1 MRVLERKI
9 RKIENMPARDVF
21 HNAVKQGL
29 ITDGWKITHD
39 PLPVS
44 FELGDMYID
53 LGAEKLLAAQRGEVK
68 IAVEI
73 KSFVRTSAISE
84 FHTALG
90 QFINY
95 RLALSE
101 IEPERTLYLAVPID
115 AYSSFFTIRLVQN
128 IIRIHQLKLIVY
140 NPEREEIVEWIN

>member
-1 MRVLERKI
+1 
-9 RKIENMPARDVF
+9 MPARDIF
-21 HNAVKQGL
+21 HNAVKKGL
-29 ITDGWKITHD
+29 EKEGWKITHD

-53 LGAEKLLAAQRGEVK
+53 LGAEKILAAEREGVK

-73 KSFVRTSAISE
+73 KSFFKTSAISE

-101 IEPERTLYLAVPID
+101 QEPDRTLYLAVPID
-115 AYSSFFTIRLVQN
+115 TYTSFFTIRLVQN
-128 IIRIHQLKLIVY
+128 IIKIYQLKLITYQPVT
-140 NPEREEIVEWIN
+140 EEIVEWIN

>member
-1 MRVLERKI
+1 
-9 RKIENMPARDVF
+9 MPARDRF
-21 HNAVKQGL
+21 HNAVKNGL
-29 ITDGWKITHD
+29 EKQGWKITYY
-39 PLPVS
+39 PLTVS

-53 LGAEKLLAAQRGEVK
+53 LGADKILAAERENEK

-73 KSFVRTSAISE
+73 KSFFNTSAISE

-101 IEPERTLYLAVPID
+101 QEADRTLYLAVPID
-115 AYSSFFTIRLVQN
+115 TYTSFFTIRLVQN
-128 IIRIHQLKLIVY
+128 IIKTYQLKLITY
-140 NPEREEIVEWIN
+140 QPEMEDIIEWIN

>member
-1 MRVLERKI
+1 
-9 RKIENMPARDVF
+9 MPARDRF
-21 HNAVKQGL
+21 HNAVKTGL
-29 ITDGWKITHD
+29 EKQGWKITHD
-39 PLPVS
+39 TLTVS

-53 LGAEKLLAAQRGEVK
+53 LGADKILAAERENQK

-73 KSFVRTSAISE
+73 KSFFNTSAISE

-101 IEPERTLYLAVPID
+101 QEADRTLYLAVPID
-115 AYSSFFTIRLVQN
+115 SYTSFFTIRLVQN
-128 IIRIHQLKLIVY
+128 IIKTYKLKLITY
-140 NPEREEIVEWIN
+140 QPETEDIIEWIN

>member
-1 MRVLERKI
+1 
-9 RKIENMPARDVF
+9 MPARDIF
-21 HNAVKQGL
+21 HNAVKQAL
-29 ITDGWKITHD
+29 EKEGWKITHD

-53 LGAEKLLAAQRGEVK
+53 LGAEKILAAEKEGEK
-68 IAVEI
+68 IAVEV
-73 KSFVRTSAISE
+73 KSFFKTSVISE

-101 IEPERTLYLAVPID
+101 QEPDRTLYLAVPID
-115 AYSSFFTIRLVQN
+115 TYTSFFTIRLVQN
-128 IIRIHQLKLIVY
+128 IIKTYQLKLITYQPVT
-140 NPEREEIVEWIN
+140 EDIVEWIN

>member
-1 MRVLERKI
+1 
-9 RKIENMPARDVF
+9 MPARDVF
-21 HNAVKQGL
+21 HDAVKHGL
-29 ITDGWKITHD
+29 ITDGWQITYD

-44 FELGDMYID
+44 WELGDMYID
-53 LGAEKLLAAQRGEVK
+53 LGAEKLLAAQRDEVK

-73 KSFVRTSAISE
+73 KSFVKTSAIYE

-101 IEPERTLYLAVPID
+101 IEQERTLYLAVPID
-115 AYSSFFTIRLVQN
+115 AYSSFFITKFIQN
-128 IIRIHQLKLIVY
+128 IIRIYQLKLIVY
-140 NPEREEIVEWIN
+140 NPETEEILEWIN

>member
-1 MRVLERKI
+1 
-9 RKIENMPARDVF
+9 MPARDRF
-21 HNAVKQGL
+21 HNAVKKQ
-29 ITDGWKITHD
+29 GWKITHD
-39 PLPVS
+39 PLTVS

-53 LGAEKLLAAQRGEVK
+53 LGADKILAAERENQK

-73 KSFVRTSAISE
+73 KSFFNTSAISE

-101 IEPERTLYLAVPID
+101 QEADRTLYLAVPID
-115 AYSSFFTIRLVQN
+115 TYTSFFTIRLVQN
-128 IIRIHQLKLIVY
+128 IIKTYQLKLITY
-140 NPEREEIVEWIN
+140 QPETEDIIEWIN

>member
-1 MRVLERKI
+1 
-9 RKIENMPARDVF
+9 MPARDRF
-21 HNAVKQGL
+21 HNAVKTGL
-29 ITDGWKITHD
+29 EKQGWKITHD
-39 PLPVS
+39 PLIVS

-53 LGAEKLLAAQRGEVK
+53 LGADKILAAERENQK

-73 KSFVRTSAISE
+73 KSFFNTSSISE

-101 IEPERTLYLAVPID
+101 QEADRTLYLAVPID
-115 AYSSFFTIRLVQN
+115 SYTSFFTIRLVQN
-128 IIRIHQLKLIVY
+128 IIKTYQLKLITY
-140 NPEREEIVEWIN
+140 QPETEDIIEWIN

>member
-1 MRVLERKI
+1 
-9 RKIENMPARDVF
+9 MPARDRF
-21 HNAVKQGL
+21 HNAVKTGL
-29 ITDGWKITHD
+29 EKQGWKITHD
-39 PLPVS
+39 PLTVS

-53 LGAEKLLAAQRGEVK
+53 LGADKILAAERENKK

-73 KSFVRTSAISE
+73 KSFFNTSAISE

-101 IEPERTLYLAVPID
+101 QEADRTLYLAVPID
-115 AYSSFFTIRLVQN
+115 SYTSFFTIRLVQN
-128 IIRIHQLKLIVY
+128 IIKTYQLKLITY
-140 NPEREEIVEWIN
+140 QPETEDIIEWIN

>member
-1 MRVLERKI
+1 
-9 RKIENMPARDVF
+9 MPARDRF
-21 HNAVKQGL
+21 HNAVKTGL
-29 ITDGWKITHD
+29 EKQGWKITHD
-39 PLPVS
+39 PLTVS

-53 LGAEKLLAAQRGEVK
+53 LGADKILAAERENEK

-73 KSFVRTSAISE
+73 KSFFNTSAISE

-101 IEPERTLYLAVPID
+101 QEADRTLYLAVPID
-115 AYSSFFTIRLVQN
+115 TYTSFFTIRLVQN
-128 IIRIHQLKLIVY
+128 IIKTYQLKLITY
-140 NPEREEIVEWIN
+140 QPETEDIIQWIN

>member
-1 MRVLERKI
+1 
-9 RKIENMPARDVF
+9 MPARDVF
-21 HNAVKQGL
+21 HDAVKHGL
-29 ITDGWKITHD
+29 ITDGWQITHD

-44 FELGDMYID
+44 WELGDMYIS
-53 LGAEKLLAAQRGEVK
+53 LGAEKLLAAQRDEVK

-101 IEPERTLYLAVPID
+101 IEPERTLYLAVQID
-115 AYSSFFTIRLVQN
+115 AYSSFFTTKFIQN
-128 IIRIHQLKLIVY
+128 IIRIYQLKLIVY
-140 NPEREEIVEWIN
+140 NPKTEEILEWIN

>member
-1 MRVLERKI
+1 
-9 RKIENMPARDVF
+9 
-21 HNAVKQGL
+21 
-29 ITDGWKITHD
+29 
-39 PLPVS
+39 
-44 FELGDMYID
+44 

-140 NPEREEIVEWIN
+140 NPEIEEIVEWID

>member
-1 MRVLERKI
+1 
-9 RKIENMPARDVF
+9 MPARDRF
-21 HNAVKQGL
+21 HNAVKTGL
-29 ITDGWKITHD
+29 EKQGWKITHD
-39 PLPVS
+39 PLTVS

-53 LGAEKLLAAQRGEVK
+53 LGADKILAAERENEK

-73 KSFVRTSAISE
+73 KSFFNTSAISE

-101 IEPERTLYLAVPID
+101 QEADRTLYLAVPID
-115 AYSSFFTIRLVQN
+115 TYTSFFTIRLVQN
-128 IIRIHQLKLIVY
+128 IIKTYQLKLITY
-140 NPEREEIVEWIN
+140 QPETEDIIEWIN